1 MEYIVHINKHDNKHS
16 NFVITIWNND
26 TTIIMNMIKNDVY
39 RLILMKQA
47 CWKKHCKKLELG
59 NLVEM
64 IIASQND
71 RFNLRLAWEIII
83 QKYNEK
89 IKENGTS

>member
-1 MEYIVHINKHDNKHS
+1 MEYVVHISKPKLDRILT
-16 NFVITIWNND
+16 ITIWNGN
-26 TTIIMNMIKNDVY
+26 TTILMNMVGDNVY
-39 RLILMKQA
+39 RIIFIKQA

-89 IKENGTS
+89 IKENETS

>member
-1 MEYIVHINKHDNKHS
+1 
-16 NFVITIWNND
+16 
-26 TTIIMNMIKNDVY
+26 MNMIGDNVY
-39 RLILMKQA
+39 RMILMKQA

-64 IIASQND
+64 IINSQND
-71 RFNLRLAWEIII
+71 RINLRLAWEIIT

-89 IKENGTS
+89 IWRKTSYDVRGSKK

>member
-1 MEYIVHINKHDNKHS
+1 MEYVVHISKPKLDLILT
-16 NFVITIWNND
+16 ITIWNGN
-26 TTIIMNMIKNDVY
+26 TTIVMNMIGDDVY
-39 RLILMKQA
+39 RMILIKQA
-47 CWKKHCKKLELG
+47 CWKKYCKKLELG

-83 QKYNEK
+83 QKYNA
-89 IKENGTS
+89 T